1 MRKREDWLA
10 ASPGESGI
18 GTPAT
23 RLHRVGAAA
32 SRLGSLRPADP
43 RLRWG
48 LYAGIALVVG
58 LSVGLTAAATLGDFP
73 DLELRFRPAW
83 LGAGA
88 FGFIL
93 LTLIQGQVWRRLLH
107 ALGPEISSRR
117 AAAIWCVS
125 ALGKYV
131 PTSLLIPMIRVAMAE
146 RVGVPKRICL
156 ASVIYEVALA
166 FTATLAVSAY
176 FLIELP
182 ELGDRPERFA
192 VIALPALA
200 LLLLQPRIFHP
211 LANGFFELLGRE
223 RLPLALSPGDV
234 LKFVLVYGL
243 VFLYAGACVFALA
256 QSVEP
261 LEAGDLGTVMGAF
274 AVGTTVGI
282 LSFFLPAGLVARE
295 AGVALALSPVMG
307 TAPAIAVAVLAR
319 IAQIA
324 AEALLALVT
333 PLFARGQA

>member
-1 MRKREDWLA
+1 MRERDDWLA
-10 ASPGESGI
+10 ASPGESGVA
-18 GTPAT
+18 TPST
-23 RLHRVGAAA
+23 RLHRVGALT
-32 SRLGSLRPADP
+32 SRLGSLRPGDP

-48 LYAGIALVVG
+48 LYVGIALVVG
-58 LSVGLTAAATLGDFP
+58 LSVGLTAAATLGDAP
-73 DLELRFRPAW
+73 DLEFRFRPAW

-93 LTLIQGQVWRRLLH
+93 LALIQGQLWRRLLH
-107 ALGPEISSRR
+107 ALGPEISPRR

-125 ALGKYV
+125 ALGRYV
-131 PTSLLIPMIRVAMAE
+131 PTSVLVPMMRVAMAE

-156 ASVIYEVALA
+156 ASVVYEVALG
-166 FTATLAVSAY
+166 FTAALAVGAY
-176 FLIELP
+176 FLIQLP
-182 ELGDRPERFA
+182 EFGDRPERFA
-192 VIALPALA
+192 VIVLPTLA
-200 LLLLQPRIFHP
+200 LLLLQPRIFHR
-211 LANGFFELLGRE
+211 LANWFFQLLGRE

-234 LKFVLVYGL
+234 FKFALLYGL

-256 QSVEP
+256 QSVRP
-261 LEAGDLGTVMGAF
+261 LEAGDLGTVIGAF

-295 AGVALALSPVMG
+295 AGVALALSPVMA